1 MASKKETSENKLA
14 LVPDEQAFRLMFEK
28 DPEIMLLIEPITG
41 VILDANQVAVDF
53 YGYPKTKLCGMLIQE
68 INTLSPEQVAV
79 ERQKAVHE
87 ERNYFVFPH
96 KLASGEERIVEV
108 YSSPLVLQEK
118 QLLFSIIHDITNHK
132 EMDNVMWVRSN

>member
-1 MASKKETSENKLA
+1 MASKKNTPENKLA

-87 ERNYFVFPH
+87 ERNFFVFPH

-132 EMDNVMWVRSN
+132 ELDKIMWVRSN

>member
-1 MASKKETSENKLA
+1 MASNKNTPETKLA
-14 LVPDEQAFRLMFEK
+14 LVPDEQAFHLMFEK

-68 INTLSPEQVAV
+68 INTLSLEQVAA
-79 ERQKAVHE
+79 ERQKALHE

-108 YSSPLVLQEK
+108 YSSPLVLQGK
-118 QLLFSIIHDITNHK
+118 QLLFSIIHDITTHK
-132 EMDNVMWVRSN
+132 ELDKIMWVRSN

>member
-1 MASKKETSENKLA
+1 MASKKNTPENKLA

-87 ERNYFVFPH
+87 ERNFFVFPH

-118 QLLFSIIHDITNHK
+118 QLLFSIIHDVTNHK
-132 EMDNVMWVRSN
+132 ELDKIMWVRSN

>member
-1 MASKKETSENKLA
+1 MASKKETPENKLA

>member
-1 MASKKETSENKLA
+1 MASKKNTPENKLA

-68 INTLSPEQVAV
+68 INTLLPEQVAA

-87 ERNYFVFPH
+87 ERNFFVFPH

-132 EMDNVMWVRSN
+132 ELDKIMWVRSN

>member
-1 MASKKETSENKLA
+1 MASKKNTPENKLA

-79 ERQKAVHE
+79 ERQKAVRE
-87 ERNYFVFPH
+87 ERNFFVFPH

-108 YSSPLVLQEK
+108 YSSPLVLQRK

-132 EMDNVMWVRSN
+132 ELDKIMWVRSN